1 MNANVTPPPP
11 RQWLRQRL
19 LQTRLTHLRAM
30 LRRRRLPVILVLLL
44 LLSVG
49 AVVAVNAQSQTCR
62 DVVNIT
68 VCGDTFNELTGNGG
82 GFALRG
88 NVKLGPKGGTP
99 VVQVR
104 NTGTIF
110 DGTVLPD
117 SISQP
122 TYFHFN
128 QADPNTGTTDFI
140 IGEAFFINDPTGLG
154 LVRTFVFDHPPTG
167 GEVTAGRLFVD
178 TAAGRIFLPAEGAVP
193 IFTARGVKRNQAYQ
207 LAFISR
213 LGAETFYKNGG
224 SVDELTKVNGEFD
237 LFTKKFKAT
246 VPIALKIGD
255 NAENPNLEITMR
267 AEWSDNGALTTA
279 TIDAFKTRL
288 AGLLMDASGIVVRG
302 KTGSAPAEFEAAT
315 VKVLKADNPNVPN
328 LDTTDASLIF
338 QFTKLKYKNGEF
350 SIGGVEVGVKDWEFG
365 KAFKMTNQTLGIIT
379 EASVQSL
386 QIKST
391 MQFGSGSDADKLP
404 VVIKIGRAQDS
415 GGQFRPV
422 IQAGLTNFQPKLG
435 SMKFKLQN
443 ATFVGDAAQDF
454 WGIKATNVDLQWPPH
469 LGGKTAAGVGDFQ
482 LGMGN
487 GKQVKF
493 KLGNGTVGLPEFENN
508 VFRANLQATVGVVQ
522 ETIVMTGTGTF
533 AIKLPGNQ
541 NSAGVVGQAIL
552 RYNRD
557 VTVDDPDTVVAS
569 GGGRLCR
576 NPLNIPVSCPNPTNP
591 PPPPATGLQPLELKL
606 AGFDLRVAG
615 FKFVVVNPRGLADG
629 GFAVDSA
636 ALSLPTGLSVQNNPS
651 GGLQVQ
657 GLVVNGNGNISIQG
671 GGFEL
676 PPVSIGNFQLVALR
690 GNFVKLTNGN
700 YEFQAGG
707 KLPLPGAETNGG
719 ITLNVAIRTT
729 TTGSFAGMGVNI
741 EVFSPPLPPIPL
753 GGTGFNLTRVQGA
766 FDLNNGTAT
775 ITIGVTAATQFGIP
789 LGALGTLPIA
799 TTDGSI
805 TAQFNPFMFSGNV
818 SLKVL
823 IFQVANA
830 AVNIGAGQGFDNGQG
845 MNVAVDVN
853 AVVVKGNF
861 RARVGKGVAGDP
873 NKRRFAAA
881 ATFELG
887 IVKNQFG
894 TGLPPVNL
902 GGQTISLGGGVFKDN
917 NFTPARET
925 IGIKGT
931 YDGIILNFG
940 VFVDLQAQIG
950 SGGFFKVRNLD
961 KYVIIPAAAVRA
973 AAARGE
979 LGYGSRLLSAEEVQ
993 ALGLTVA
1000 ADADGV
1006 LRVLQDVIPI
1016 QVNET
1021 TSLVAGITYPSGSP
1035 SLRLRLPNGTELT
1048 PASANGTTIGFLT
1061 ETDATGTN
1069 AYFVVR
1075 GAVPGQYQLLIDN
1088 APAQYEDVSYT
1099 LNEAPVVNL
1108 TSVTCGGANV
1118 AGITVTCA
1126 NSVAAAE
1133 VMVPSATGATVT
1145 WNATDLDTIT
1155 ATVSVGIVD
1164 DTDDPS
1170 TVGLADVT
1178 ILAEN
1183 LPLGAG
1189 TYTEDLTQIGSGNY
1203 RMVVVADDDENGAV
1217 LAVSDVVITVD
1228 DKVAPAVPTGLT
1240 AVPQA
1245 GELLVRWN
1253 QNSER
1258 DLDGYVIG
1266 FGLVND
1272 TSQFVYTRTLGPKEI
1287 VTGTNNIVDAK
1298 LWGLDDNT
1306 VIFYGL
1312 RAYDSSRN
1320 FSDWTPL
1327 QNGTPWAVAP
1337 NTWTP
1342 TPGGQ
1347 GKATIE
1353 IGFAVPMKIE
1363 TLENALTVKDASGNV
1378 IPGTIYLLADFNSS
1392 KTVGVGFEPATPIK
1406 GTFTATLAGGTS
1418 GVQAEDGRTMGANYN
1433 WTFTL
1438 QPDQTFLPVVLR

>member
-1 MNANVTPPPP
+1 MNENVMPPP
-11 RQWLRQRL
+11 RNSRL
-19 LQTRLTHLRAM
+19 AQLRAA

-62 DVVNIT
+62 DVGNIT
-68 VCGDTFNELTGNGG
+68 VCGDQFNEINATVSGG
-82 GFALRG
+82 GFRLRG
-88 NVKLGPKGGTP
+88 NIRIGPKGQP
-99 VVQVR
+99 AVVQVDA
-104 NTGTIF
+104 TGSIF
-110 DGTVLPD
+110 DGTVLNE
-117 SISQP
+117 SITTA
-122 TYFHFN
+122 TYIHLN

-140 IGEAFFINDPTGLG
+140 IGAARFINDPTGLA
-154 LVRTFVFDHPPTG
+154 LMSTFVFDHPPAG

-178 TAAGRIFLPAEGAVP
+178 TVNRRIFLPGATEVP
-193 IFTARGVKRNQAYQ
+193 IFTQRGVKRNQAYN
-207 LAFISR
+207 LHFVSR
-213 LGAETFYKNGG
+213 LGAETFYKDGG

-237 LFTKKFKAT
+237 LTNKKFKAT

-255 NAENPNLEITMR
+255 NAENPNLEITLR
-267 AEWSDNGALTTA
+267 AEWSDNGTLTTA

-288 AGLLMDASGIVVRG
+288 AGLLMDASGIVVKG

-315 VKVLKADNPNVPN
+315 VRVLKADNPNVPN
-328 LDTTDASLIF
+328 LDPTDASLIF
-338 QFTKLKYKNGEF
+338 QFTKLKYKSGEF
-350 SIGGVEVGVKDWEFG
+350 SIGGVEVGIKEWEFG
-365 KAFKMTNQTLGIIT
+365 KAFKMTSQTLGIVT
-379 EASVQSL
+379 EANVQSI

-391 MQFGSGSDADKLP
+391 MQFGSGADADKLP
-404 VVIKIGRAQDS
+404 VVIKIGRAQDG

-557 VTVDDPDTVVAS
+557 VTVDDPETVVAS
-569 GGGRLCR
+569 GGGRVCR
-576 NPLNIPVSCPNPTNP
+576 NPVNIPVSCPNPTNP
-591 PPPPATGLQPLELKL
+591 PPPPPTGLQPLELKL

-615 FKFVVVNPRGLADG
+615 FKFTVVSPRGLADG

-651 GGLQVQ
+651 GGIQVQ
-657 GLVVNGNGNISIQG
+657 GLVVKGNGDVTLQG

-676 PPVSIGNFQLVALR
+676 PPISVGNVQLVALR
-690 GNFVKLTNGN
+690 GNFAKLSNGN

-719 ITLNVAIRTT
+719 ITLNVVIRTT
-729 TTGSFAGMGVNI
+729 NTGSFDGMGVNVQ
-741 EVFSPPLPPIPL
+741 VFSPPLPPIPL
-753 GGTGFNLTRVQGA
+753 GGTGFNLTRVQGS
-766 FDLNNGTAT
+766 FDLNNGTST
-775 ITIGVTAATQFGIP
+775 ISLGVTAASQFGIP

-799 TTDGSI
+799 TTDGNI
-805 TAQFNPFMFSGNV
+805 TAQFNPFKFSGNV
-818 SLKVL
+818 SIKVL
-823 IFQVANA
+823 IFQVAGA
-830 AVNIGAGQGFDNGQG
+830 AINIGAGEGFDGGHG
-845 MNVAVDVN
+845 MN
-853 AVVVKGNF
+853 AVVNVNAIIVKGEF
-861 RARVGKGVAGDP
+861 RTRIGKGVAGDP

-881 ATFELG
+881 ANFDLG

-894 TGLPPVNL
+894 TGLPPINL
-902 GGQTISLGGGVFKDN
+902 GGIRIGLGGGIFKDN
-917 NFTPARET
+917 NFSPARET

-940 VFVDLQAQIG
+940 VFVDLQAEIG
-950 SGGFFKVRNLD
+950 TGGFFKVRNLD

-979 LGYGSRLLSAEEVQ
+979 LGFSSRLLSSEEVQ

-1061 ETDATGTN
+1061 DTDATGTN

-1075 GAVPGQYQLLIDN
+1075 GATPGQYQLLIDN

-1099 LNEAPVVNL
+1099 LNEPPTLNI

-1126 NSVAAAE
+1126 NQVAAAE
-1133 VMVPSATGATVT
+1133 VMVPNASGATVT
-1145 WNATDLDTIT
+1145 WNAADMDTLT
-1155 ATVSVGIVD
+1155 TTVNVGYVVVAINPISV
-1164 DTDDPS
+1164 T
-1170 TVGLADVT
+1170 LADVT
-1178 ILAEN
+1178 VLAEN

-1189 TYTEDLTQIGSGNY
+1189 TYTEDLTQIGSGQY
-1203 RMVVVADDDENGAV
+1203 RLVVMADDDENGTV

-1253 QNSER
+1253 QNGER
-1258 DLDGYVIG
+1258 DLQGYEIG

-1272 TSQFVYTRTLGPKEI
+1272 TSQFVYTRTMGPKEV

-1306 VIFYGL
+1306 QIFYGL

-1320 FSDWTPL
+1320 FSEWTPL

-1342 TPGGQ
+1342 TPGGK

-1392 KTVGVGFEPATPIK
+1392 KTVGVGFEPAKPIK

-1433 WTFTL
+1433 WTFSL
-1438 QPDQTFLPVVLR
+1438 QPEQIYLPVVLR